1 MNAGIT
7 PNEECINLW
16 ETQLKV
22 NPKIQGMMMKYDGAA
37 SFVLDRVF
45 EKGFDF
51 REIGKDYSI
60 LPKNEAR

>member
-1 MNAGIT
+1 MG
-7 PNEECINLW
+7 PNEECIKTW

-22 NPKIQGMMMKYDGAA
+22 NPKIQGMMMKFDGKS

-51 REIGKDYSI
+51 REFAKDNTY
-60 LPKNEAR
+60 LPKNEGRLV